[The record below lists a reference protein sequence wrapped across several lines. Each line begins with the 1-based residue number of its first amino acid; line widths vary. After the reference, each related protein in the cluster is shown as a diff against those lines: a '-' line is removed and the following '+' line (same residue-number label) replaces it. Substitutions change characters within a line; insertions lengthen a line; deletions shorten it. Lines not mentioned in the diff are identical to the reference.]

1 MIVICLLFLL
11 CLLLAGSVSDD
22 QPNDDQPD
30 QPEPP
35 YLVVFNNA
43 VTPCV
48 LSCFFSK
55 LLGRRWETGV
65 QWRCDRSSYDAMTWW
80 LAALF
85 VLVVLM
91 AWEARQGVAGC
102 SADPSLSIRDKHWR
116 TEVNDGP
123 SQTQVANP
131 SQPRPMRNWRVK
143 KLFPPACDTGT
154 SHHVILWVGLAT
166 RQPFPFFTSSEK
178 DLSQTAHAES
188 KSPPPL
194 LWEIRY
200 YQWYYQPIRKDQ
212 QNTKAPIAL
221 QKQKGQVCLLPQSD
235 HAQTIF
241 AEQMLVFKLVAKMS
255 AKFYI
260 FRELE
265 IYWTKN
271 LRNMERNTRLFDS
284 ILKQSPAQ
292 CVLRPF
298 LKNSRYRR
306 GFVSVV
312 LWKVTCSKHPHKPF
326 QPPLW
331 WPVITFNTAKTL
343 KAMKAVKRYVH
354 NQFTSARAF
363 A

>member
-43 VTPCV
+43 VKPCV

-143 KLFPPACDTGT
+143 KLFPPAC
-154 SHHVILWVGLAT
+154 
-166 RQPFPFFTSSEK
+166 E
-178 DLSQTAHAES
+178 
-188 KSPPPL
+188 L
-194 LWEIRY
+194 LREIRY

-265 IYWTKN
+265 IYWKKN
-271 LRNMERNTRLFDS
+271 LRNMESNTRLFDS

-312 LWKVTCSKHPHKPF
+312 LWKVTCSKHHTNPSSPHCDG
-326 QPPLW
+326 L
-331 WPVITFNTAKTL
+331 
-343 KAMKAVKRYVH
+343 
-354 NQFTSARAF
+354 S
-363 A
+363 

>member
-43 VTPCV
+43 VKPCV

-188 KSPPPL
+188 ESPALARDTVLPMVLPTHQERPAEHQSANSAAKTKRTGL
-194 LWEIRY
+194 LTATERPCSNNFCWT
-200 YQWYYQPIRKDQ
+200 
-212 QNTKAPIAL
+212 NA
-221 QKQKGQVCLLPQSD
+221 CF
-235 HAQTIF
+235 QTCG
-241 AEQMLVFKLVAKMS
+241 
-255 AKFYI
+255 
-260 FRELE
+260 
-265 IYWTKN
+265 KN
-271 LRNMERNTRLFDS
+271 ECKILHFPRVGN
-284 ILKQSPAQ
+284 ILKEKS
-292 CVLRPF
+292 
-298 LKNSRYRR
+298 
-306 GFVSVV
+306 
-312 LWKVTCSKHPHKPF
+312 
-326 QPPLW
+326 
-331 WPVITFNTAKTL
+331 
-343 KAMKAVKRYVH
+343 
-354 NQFTSARAF
+354 
-363 A
+363 